1 MRRRIV
7 LFVMVSFL
15 FASIGCNTQKKLPKE
30 DVNAIILSTMAAQ
43 EKAWNEGDLTKFME
57 GYWKDEDLSFVGSRL
72 TKGWQT
78 TLDNYKKSY
87 PNKDAMGTLTFD
99 IMQVKEMTPEVY
111 HVIGK
116 YNLVIGENT
125 PSGMF
130 SLVWKRIN
138 GKWLIVADHSS

>member
-57 GYWKDEDLSFVGSRL
+57 GYWKDEDFSFVGSRL